1 MKDVR
6 MLCRINVLTLFFLL
20 FLPTLGTPKAHADQ
34 PRADGDWP
42 SFPDSEL
49 MRYGSEEHLTR
60 ELLPLIEESD
70 EYFRR
75 AGAENDMEIS
85 RELYRQAL
93 LRLEWIAHEADVQN
107 GRLLYNIGN
116 IYYRLGELG
125 NAILYYKRAEYY
137 IPGDPN
143 LRHNLRYLR
152 SQRMDRVAE
161 NYTGMLSRALYTWRS
176 LLSPRLKILV
186 FAASFAAIW
195 IFGILSILKR
205 KRWKSLAIVISCVTV
220 LFFLGS
226 LIVHDLVWRV
236 KQEGVITVKEV
247 IARRGD
253 GEMYESSFQ
262 EPLHDGTEF
271 ALVDERSGWYLIQLW
286 NGSSGWIPSSSAELI
301 HPQPKNQ

>member
-1 MKDVR
+1 
-6 MLCRINVLTLFFLL
+6 
-20 FLPTLGTPKAHADQ
+20 
-34 PRADGDWP
+34 
-42 SFPDSEL
+42 
-49 MRYGSEEHLTR
+49 
-60 ELLPLIEESD
+60 
-70 EYFRR
+70 
-75 AGAENDMEIS
+75 
-85 RELYRQAL
+85 
-93 LRLEWIAHEADVQN
+93 
-107 GRLLYNIGN
+107 
-116 IYYRLGELG
+116 
-125 NAILYYKRAEYY
+125 
-137 IPGDPN
+137 
-143 LRHNLRYLR
+143 
-152 SQRMDRVAE
+152 MDRVAE